1 MTVGTELMENTNV
14 VSLFGNQINR
24 SMAIENDPL
33 QDLLNEAQAEAWES
47 EEEEAPVMRVESLL
61 VSESQF
67 PDQSMFTLE
76 TQLKQLTEKMS
87 RLKFYISDLDDLLP
101 R

>member
-24 SMAIENDPL
+24 SIAIENDPL
-33 QDLLNEAQAEAWES
+33 QDLLNEAEAEAWDEV
-47 EEEEAPVMRVESLL
+47 EEAPAMRVESLL
-61 VSESQF
+61 VTESQF
-67 PDQSMFTLE
+67 PDQSMFVLE
-76 TQLKQLTEKMS
+76 KQLSQLTEKMA

>member
-1 MTVGTELMENTNV
+1 MMENTNV
-14 VSLFGNQINR
+14 VSLFGNAIER
-24 SMAIENDPL
+24 GPAIENDPL
-33 QDLLNEAQAEAWES
+33 QTLLNEAQAEAWEND
-47 EEEEAPVMRVESLL
+47 EDEAPVMRVESVQ

-67 PDQSMFTLE
+67 PDQSMFILE
-76 TQLKQLTEKMS
+76 KQLSQLTEKMA

>member
-1 MTVGTELMENTNV
+1 MTAGTELMENTNV

-24 SMAIENDPL
+24 SMAVEIDPL
-33 QDLLNEAQAEAWES
+33 QELLNEAQAEAWET
-47 EEEEAPVMRVESLL
+47 EDEAPVMRAESLL

-67 PDQSMFTLE
+67 PDQSMFVLE
-76 TQLKQLTEKMS
+76 KQLSQLTEKMA

>member
-33 QDLLNEAQAEAWES
+33 QDLLNEAEAEAWDEA
-47 EEEEAPVMRVESLL
+47 EEAPAMRVESLL
-61 VSESQF
+61 VTESQF
-67 PDQSMFTLE
+67 PDQSMFVLE
-76 TQLKQLTEKMS
+76 KQLSQLTEKMA